1 MWAPSNWN
9 GGCPKSCCLY
19 VEYGLDSVGKEVL
32 SLEETW
38 CARVGEEYL
47 GGVAPLRSEEKGRVN
62 EGRIVGRV
70 DCKEGS
76 KRDVKCLG
84 KKLNSI

>member
-1 MWAPSNWN
+1 M
-9 GGCPKSCCLY
+9 
-19 VEYGLDSVGKEVL
+19 
-32 SLEETW
+32 
-38 CARVGEEYL
+38 GEEYL